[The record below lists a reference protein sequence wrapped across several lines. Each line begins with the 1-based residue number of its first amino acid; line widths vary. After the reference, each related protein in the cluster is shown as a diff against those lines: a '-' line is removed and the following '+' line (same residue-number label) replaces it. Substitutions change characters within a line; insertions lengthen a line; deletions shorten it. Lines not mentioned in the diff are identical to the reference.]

1 MEENLQKGIVARST
15 YKLEKGKKILLY
27 IIIFFMLLIGKSFI

>member
-15 YKLEKGKKILLY
+15 YKLEKGKKNTVIY
-27 IIIFFMLLIGKSFI
+27 NYFFYVINR